1 MGKGRHTAAQIIA
14 ALKQVEACRTVDDVA
29 RECGVS
35 QATIYAWK
43 AKYGGLEV
51 SEAQRLRSLEDENSR
66 LKRLV
71 ADLSLDKEML
81 NAVISKNGLSSDRRT
96 DANWLRMQYGA
107 SERRVCGLLSIAVSS
122 YRYQSRRSDESLRE
136 KLVRLGR
143 EKPRYGYRRLQ
154 VLVEREGER
163 VNHKRLWRVYREAG
177 LCLKRKKRRQC
188 VRVGSP
194 RPMLTGANQE
204 WALDFAHD
212 VLAAGRNIRVLS
224 VVDAFTRECL
234 ALEVD
239 TGFASR
245 RVTRVLDEIIARR
258 GCPQAI
264 RCDNGPEL
272 TSRHF
277 LAWALDWK
285 VELRHIQPGKPTQN
299 AHVESFHGRLRE
311 ECLRISW
318 FTNLFDAR
326 RKITAWKAEY
336 NEQRPHSSLGYRT
349 PAEFARVALTP
360 SYGKDVGSAHFEN
373 THRVFNFPTAPATG

>member
-1 MGKGRHTAAQIIA
+1 
-14 ALKQVEACRTVDDVA
+14 
-29 RECGVS
+29 
-35 QATIYAWK
+35 
-43 AKYGGLEV
+43 
-51 SEAQRLRSLEDENSR
+51 
-66 LKRLV
+66 
-71 ADLSLDKEML
+71 
-81 NAVISKNGLSSDRRT
+81 
-96 DANWLRMQYGA
+96 
-107 SERRVCGLLSIAVSS
+107 VSS
-122 YRYQSRRSDESLRE
+122 FRYQSRRSDELLRE
-136 KLVRLGR
+136 KLTRLAR

-177 LCLKRKKRRQC
+177 LCLKRKKRRHC
-188 VRVGSP
+188 IRIGLP
-194 RPMLTGANQE
+194 RTVLTGANQE

-245 RVTRVLDEIIARR
+245 RVTRVLDEIVGRR
-258 GCPQAI
+258 GRPQAI

-277 LAWALDWK
+277 LAWALEWK
-285 VELRHIQPGKPTQN
+285 IELRHIQPGKPTQN

-311 ECLRISW
+311 ECLRVSW
-318 FTNLFDAR
+318 FTNLLDAR
-326 RKITAWKAEY
+326 RKVADWKVEY
-336 NEQRPHSSLGYRT
+336 NQQRPHSSLGYKT
-349 PAEFARVALTP
+349 PAEFARAALTQ

-373 THRVFNFPTAPATG
+373 AAGVFNFPTAPAAG